1 MRKEYDFSKAV
12 KNPYIK
18 ILKKQITIRLEVET
32 IEYFKSLSK
41 ENGIPY
47 QTLIDM
53 YLTDCATKK
62 KKLKWTA

>member
-1 MRKEYDFSKAV
+1 MRKEYDFSKA
-12 KNPYIK
+12 KINPYTK
-18 ILKKQITIRLEVET
+18 LLKKQITIRLEAET

-53 YLTDCATKK
+53 YLTECANKK